1 MARKA
6 SAKISDEYSGIAVIY
21 ARFSSH
27 NQREVSIEQQ
37 VKECQ
42 KFASSNNLR
51 VVEIYD
57 DKAVS
62 GKSDRRTNFQRM
74 MKDAAKNKFQYVIA
88 WKSNRMGRNMLE
100 AMINDARLRDLGVR
114 TLYTE
119 EDFDD
124 TAAGRFA
131 LRNMMNVNQFYSE
144 NMAEDIKRGLN
155 DNAEKCMVNGALGLG
170 FKKGEDGRFA
180 LDEPNAA
187 IVREVYERVAALEPF
202 VDIYNDLNARGL
214 KTATGKPGSRSS
226 FHRILVNERYRGVY
240 IWGNIR
246 TEGGVPRIVSD
257 PLFFKVQ
264 EVLKTKKNATNFLMT
279 YAQ

>member
-1 MARKA
+1 MSPRRGFTEMQ
-6 SAKISDEYSGIAVIY
+6 DEYSGIAVIY

-42 KFASSNNLR
+42 KFAASNNLR
-51 VVEIYD
+51 VVEIYA
-57 DKAVS
+57 DKAVT
-62 GKSDRRTNFQRM
+62 GKTDRRTNFQRM
-74 MKDAAKNKFQYVIA
+74 MKDAARGKFQYVIA

-100 AMINDARLRDLGVR
+100 AMINDARLRDLGIR

-144 NMAEDIKRGLN
+144 NMAEDIKRGLD

-170 FKKGEDGRFA
+170 FKKGEDGRYA
-180 LDEPNAA
+180 IDGPKAA
-187 IVREVYERVAALEPF
+187 IVREIFERVAALEPF

-214 KTATGKPGSRSS
+214 R
-226 FHRILVNERYRGVY
+226 FHRQAVEPQQLPPYARQRAVPGRVY
-240 IWGNIR
+240 LG
-246 TEGGVPRIVSD
+246 
-257 PLFFKVQ
+257 
-264 EVLKTKKNATNFLMT
+264 
-279 YAQ
+279 